1 MKLLNHAALRAQ
13 WFPVF
18 LAAACA
24 TLLALLLFIG
34 VQRAARLQSASSA
47 LQTAAGLAS
56 APQLERSGLTLVQR
70 GLETRTYVGDSLHAI
85 ATSRAAA
92 DEAFVQLGTAM
103 QAAGLGAGSEAGR
116 LRASAE
122 EHWQVLQ
129 RGLVSLE
136 KESRNDLYVDSAS
149 GSLLAPAGQRLKREV
164 DMLLAAQAR
173 NAAALGNEL
182 SQLAALLRQ
191 NVVSAGTTLR
201 ALLLAGAGLATL
213 LLASMLHFALRA
225 ARAARAAAQAEQ
237 QVNDLLGTVREGLF
251 LVGRDGRLGEAH
263 SRSLRTLL
271 RTERPAGQSFEE
283 LLRPLV
289 DARTLQAATRFLGL
303 LWKDKINDEL
313 IESVNPLNPI
323 AVSFARAGGGT
334 ELRHLSF
341 TFRRIRGSGVERDYL
356 FGVVADVTDHILLQE
371 ELERFKTDSE
381 ARAAQLLHMLQVEP
395 VQLQSFLGT
404 VDATVRRCNAL
415 LRVPGH
421 EHGELVNKVQG
432 VFREMHSLKGEAS
445 ALGLGT
451 FTQRAHAIE
460 ELLSVLR
467 ASPNLAGND
476 FVPLVVKLGELLTH
490 GQELGVLRDRM
501 ALAQAATSADGN
513 VAAAAPDHEAI
524 LAQRLAESAR
534 QKQLA
539 ESALATARLAHAASA
554 PPAAMAAE
562 PEPAPAMPAAAAPAL
577 AAPALAA
584 PVLAAPAP
592 QAPQAHPFQPTEPL
606 PRAAAPEDAWMVAG
620 KAPVAARPGYTAP
633 EAPRMSAPAESPAAL
648 AALLQQLARE
658 VATSCGRGVHLRAE
672 GLDQVPATHAARV
685 REICVQM
692 VRNSIVHGIE
702 PAAERIALGKSPDG
716 NLRVRFTVAVE
727 EDYSLLF
734 EDDGR
739 GLDVEAIRDQA
750 LQRGLIDPDQA
761 ASLERSGAYRL
772 LFHAGFST
780 AEEITEHA
788 GRGVGLDVVNAAVRA
803 LGGRIGIASM
813 PGRFTRFKLSLPR
826 ALPAANDQASA
837 A

>member
-1 MKLLNHAALRAQ
+1 
-13 WFPVF
+13 
-18 LAAACA
+18 
-24 TLLALLLFIG
+24 
-34 VQRAARLQSASSA
+34 
-47 LQTAAGLAS
+47 
-56 APQLERSGLTLVQR
+56 
-70 GLETRTYVGDSLHAI
+70 
-85 ATSRAAA
+85 
-92 DEAFVQLGTAM
+92 
-103 QAAGLGAGSEAGR
+103 
-116 LRASAE
+116 
-122 EHWQVLQ
+122 
-129 RGLVSLE
+129 
-136 KESRNDLYVDSAS
+136 
-149 GSLLAPAGQRLKREV
+149 
-164 DMLLAAQAR
+164 MLLAAQAR
-173 NAAALGNEL
+173 NATALGNEL

-263 SRSLRTLL
+263 SSSLRALL

-451 FTQRAHAIE
+451 FSQRAHAIE

-501 ALAQAATSADGN
+501 ALAQAATSADGD

-534 QKQLA
+534 QKQMA

-554 PPAAMAAE
+554 PPAAPVAAT
-562 PEPAPAMPAAAAPAL
+562 PAVAAPAV
-577 AAPALAA
+577 AAPA
-584 PVLAAPAP
+584 VAAPAP

-606 PRAAAPEDAWMVAG
+606 ARAVAPEDAWMAAA
-620 KAPVAARPGYTAP
+620 KAPVAARPGYTAAEP
-633 EAPRMSAPAESPAAL
+633 PRMSAPAESPAAL

-658 VATSCGRGVHLRAE
+658 MATSCGRGVHLRAE

-702 PAAERIALGKSPDG
+702 PAAERMALGKSPDG
-716 NLRVRFTVAVE
+716 NLRVRFTVAVD

-772 LFHAGFST
+772 LFQAGFST

-826 ALPAANDQASA
+826 TLPAANDQASA